1 MAGRIPGTGRITR
14 KEFIRRA
21 SIGTAAVG
29 AAAAGLGGVA
39 RAQAALPPVP
49 APPTVYLKRND
60 PNPDPLNIVPDG
72 AGGLY
77 VYPNGDPNPLANESG
92 QLYLN
97 PLTAPTMGLIT
108 PDSRNIQWAVNNVP
122 SGATV
127 RLMSKTS
134 PSRASYPGP
143 NMPLAFEFPPEYPGF
158 SVRVGY
164 PFPDAV
170 SNGSYGCVIEGET
183 DASDNGPLM
192 PDGVTRQFPNGRPV
206 TRINKGMLLFNL
218 ATQNNK
224 TTETIVFRNVLFN
237 EPVSHVAG
245 AQPLNKGD
253 VVIDNCI
260 IQNLRHS
267 SVWNYA
273 WTIGFWSFQKVGS
286 MTVSNC
292 LITIPD
298 DTAPWIKGW
307 TLSASPFVAVI
318 GISMPYNI
326 ANVNTPFPR
335 TAAIN
340 IINNTININA
350 TNYSYPVLP
359 DGGVDSKTGIA
370 AGFNQGVTNITGNV
384 LNCRP
389 SGLWITHLKNAVI
402 ANNHFDFPAPVSA
415 PFDLSKIPVPVP
427 EGVFPDYSSN
437 VAIVARGNSYQ
448 NTFSGNV
455 ATGFRS
461 DDQRI
466 SVGAQVLTYGFSGYP
481 PNLADIYQPGNNLFS
496 GNALGPTDAYGVVVS
511 GDQNRFE
518 RNSFG
523 QSLDDTVPCI
533 FVTGS
538 GNEFVDNGFIGTR
551 LKGFLYQVSTNDWIR
566 AGDILFDKGTSG
578 NSAQV
583 YSYDFTPGDRCSE
596 VADLTFTA
604 ASGGANSVT
613 FKDGTFCTPE
623 KQEHLAH
630 LLAQSDRYVKNK
642 QRIAAMQNGQADDY
656 KWLSEQ

>member
-1 MAGRIPGTGRITR
+1 MNSRNETGRITR
-14 KEFIRRA
+14 KQFIRK
-21 SIGTAAVG
+21 SAVG
-29 AAAAGLGGVA
+29 AAAIGLGLGRVA
-39 RAQAALPPVP
+39 NAALPPVP

-60 PNPDPLNIVPDG
+60 PNPDPLNIIPDG
-72 AGGLY
+72 AGGWH
-77 VYPNGDPNPLANESG
+77 VHPDGDPNPLANESG
-92 QLYLN
+92 QRYLN
-97 PLTAPTMGLIT
+97 PLGAPTMGLVT
-108 PDSRNIQWAVNNVP
+108 ADSRNIQWAVNNVP
-122 SGATV
+122 SGGTV

-134 PSRASYPGP
+134 PSRTTSPGP
-143 NMPLAFEFPPEYPGF
+143 GMPLAFEFPPEYPGF

-164 PFPDAV
+164 PFQDAV

-206 TRINKGMLLFNL
+206 TQINKGMLLFNL

-245 AQPLNKGD
+245 AQPMNKGN

-307 TLSASPFVAVI
+307 SLSASPFVAVI

-335 TAAIN
+335 TATIS
-340 IINNTININA
+340 IVNNTIDINA
-350 TNYSYPVLP
+350 TNYKYPVLP
-359 DGGVDSKTGIA
+359 DGGADSKTGIA
-370 AGFNQGVTNITGNV
+370 VGFNQGVTNITGNV

-389 SGLWITHLKNAVI
+389 SAIWITHLKNAVI
-402 ANNHFDFPAPVSA
+402 ANNHINFPGQVSA
-415 PFDLSKIPVPVP
+415 PFDLTKIPVQVP
-427 EGVFPDYSSN
+427 EGVSQDYSSN
-437 VAIVARGNSYQ
+437 AAIVARGNSSQ

-455 ATGFRS
+455 ATGFHS
-461 DDQRI
+461 DDPRI
-466 SVGAQVLTYGFSGYP
+466 GVGAQVLTYGFNGYP
-481 PNLADIYQPGNNLFS
+481 PNLADIHLPGGNLFS
-496 GNALGPTDAYGVVVS
+496 RNAFGPTDAYGAVVS
-511 GDQNRFE
+511 GNGNRFE
-518 RNSFG
+518 LNSFG
-523 QSLDDTVPCI
+523 RSSDDTMPCI

-538 GNEFVDNGFIGTR
+538 DNVFERNDFTR
-551 LKGFLYQVSTNDWIR
+551 TGLKGFLYQVSANDWIR
-566 AGDILFDKGTSG
+566 AGDILFDTGTSG
-578 NSAQV
+578 NAANVSFN
-583 YSYDFTPGDRCSE
+583 DFSPGDRCSE
-596 VADLTFTA
+596 VADLTFSA
-604 ASGGANSVT
+604 ENGGANSVT
-613 FKDGTFCTPE
+613 FNDDTYCPPE
-623 KQEHLAH
+623 KQEHLTH
-630 LLAQSDRYVKNK
+630 MLAQADKYIKNK
-642 QRIAAMQNGQADDY
+642 RRIAAMQSGQADDY
-656 KWLSEQ
+656 SWLSEQ